1 DLWRKLIVPASG
13 NVNMFLAR
21 ATTGSMTAWTIGV
34 SVYLASNC
42 TDPSTFRQIGAFQGT
57 LPLTAPTSTNL
68 SFRCLPAGA
77 TLYVRFHSLQSA
89 QSAVRRYGQFR
100 FRWVAP
106 NPSDPTPPAN
116 NQPCGATPL
125 AFNVSCPVSPGPG
138 GSIDACNT
146 PGIPTPACGGFDGS
160 SRDVWYS
167 FVAPP
172 SGTVFIEASTGA
184 GFPADPA
191 MALYTTGGSGCNGRF
206 TLIECDADQGAGNGA
221 RIIRTG
227 LVPGQTYYVRAWAQG
242 SSAQGNFS
250 LCISEPIPPAG
261 SCFYLIDLSAQYPN
275 GTQYMDVTINGGAPT
290 TYSTSPGDAS
300 EIILV
305 AIPTGATALFEY
317 YNSGTMGGTTYRV
330 IRLGDPTVLWEQ
342 TVGVPVFGPQP
353 PAQYRFTLNNACQPL
368 VPPVSDCLGAKT
380 VCTPNTEFGT
390 LMGTL
395 QPGNRYDLTAA
406 NMGCLSTERN
416 GIAWLIFRP
425 VQNGTV
431 AFWFDGTTNG
441 NTADL
446 DFAIWDAGAITYM
459 PYMPNINADDL
470 CAPPGPPVRCSSAR
484 RNTSTGLQ
492 PGLNGI
498 TQEGNGGWGWL
509 SPLSIQA
516 DHAYLIA
523 LVHGKDTTVNVQ
535 YQMRWTQYTDVSGVT
550 SNTMLDCTSLVLPV
564 ELLSI
569 DAQAKGQEIEVTWA
583 TASESN
589 SSHFIIE
596 RSPDAKTF
604 ADIGS
609 VEAAGNSQSRIDYH
623 FTDQHPFPGANY
635 YRLRQVD
642 RDGRFA
648 HSDIVVAFMDDR
660 SGHPLL
666 FPNPTTGRV
675 ELLMDIPVSG
685 PVMVLITDA
694 VGRALHTEF
703 TTAEHGALRYPLD
716 VSPLAAGAYFVQVV
730 TADGRAIGTAQLM
743 KR

>member
-42 TDPSTFRQIGAFQGT
+42 TAPTTFRQVGAFQGT
-57 LPLTAPTSTNL
+57 LPNITPTATNL
-68 SFRCLPAGA
+68 SLKCLPAGA
-77 TLYVRFHSLQSA
+77 TLYVRFHSLKSA
-89 QSAVRRYGQFR
+89 QAQVRRYGQFR
-100 FRWVAP
+100 FRWIEP
-106 NPSDPTPPAN
+106 FTSDPTPPAN
-116 NQPCGATPL
+116 SQPCGATPL
-125 AFNVSCPVSPGPG
+125 PFNVSCPVTPGPG
-138 GSIDACNT
+138 GNFDACNT
-146 PGIPTPACGGFDGS
+146 PGIPMPPCGGFDGS

-191 MALYTTGGSGCNGRF
+191 MALYTTGGNGCNGRF

-275 GTQYMDVTINGGAPT
+275 GTQYMDVTINGGSTT
-290 TYSTSPGDAS
+290 TYATTGNPDEIFLITIPAGAS
-300 EIILV
+300 V
-305 AIPTGATALFEY
+305 FFEY
-317 YNSGTMGGTTYRV
+317 YNAGTSGDCTREVY
-330 IRLGDPTVLWEQ
+330 RLGDPTPLW
-342 TVGVPVFGPQP
+342 TYTSGGPVAGPQP
-353 PAQYRFTLNNACQPL
+353 PPQYTFTLNNACQPL
-368 VPPVSDCLGAKT
+368 APPVTDCLGATT
-380 VCTPNTEFGT
+380 VCTPNSEFGNVT
-390 LMGTL
+390 GTL

-406 NMGCLSTERN
+406 NMGCLSTEDN
-416 GIAWLIFRP
+416 GIAWLLFRP
-425 VQNGTV
+425 VQDGTV
-431 AFWFDGTTNG
+431 AFWFNGKVGTATK
-441 NTADL
+441 DL
-446 DFAIWDAGAITYM
+446 DFAIWDAGPITYM
-459 PYMPNINADDL
+459 PSAPHINADGI
-470 CAPPGPPVRCSSAR
+470 CAPPGQPIRCSSAR
-484 RNTSTGLQ
+484 RYASTGLQ
-492 PGLNGI
+492 PGLNGV
-498 TQEGNGGWGWL
+498 TQEGPGGWGWL
-509 SPLSIQA
+509 SPLSVQA

-523 LVHGKDTTVNVQ
+523 LVHANDTLGNVA
-535 YQMRWTQYTDVSGVT
+535 YEMRWTQYTNTSGVPT
-550 SNTMLDCTSLVLPV
+550 SNLVNCTDLILPV
-564 ELLSI
+564 ELLSV
-569 DAQAKGQEIEVTWA
+569 DAQAKGPVIEVTWA

-675 ELLMDIPVSG
+675 ELLMDIPASG